1 MTFLERRSDGIR
13 KTEASSSPGPTTPAE
28 ELRPAPHEIPVADK
42 HSYAQ
47 IMKSTLL
54 IGGAS
59 IVNVF
64 FSILRNKAIAVTL
77 GADGVGLF
85 SLYNSILDLAHA
97 VSGLGVQSSGIRQ
110 VAEASGM
117 AQLNRIARIARI
129 LKWVSFLLGLVGAL
143 LVAATALQISNWTFG
158 NDQHRLAIVVL
169 AVAVLLR
176 VAAGGQMALIEGT
189 RRIASLTRITILTAI
204 GGTMATVALVSLF
217 GARGL
222 APSLVAIA
230 AVTLVV
236 SWWYNKK
243 ILLPPAVMSR
253 RDLQHEAGAL
263 LKLGFVFMTSSLLA
277 FGTAYAI
284 RIVVLQ
290 HGGVAMA
297 GLYQA
302 AWALGGLYA
311 GLVLQAMGTDFYPRL
326 TATSRDNALWN
337 RLANE
342 QTKISILLAGPGII
356 ATITFAPFV
365 TNLFYSGEFFAAG
378 DLLRWICLGMVMRIV
393 AWPMG
398 YIILAKGARTFF
410 LISEAAA
417 AVVQVGLT
425 WLLMTWFG
433 LIGAGMAFL
442 GLYLWHSALIY
453 LLVRHLTGFRLSSA
467 NVAAILILSGTA
479 GSTFAATQLLPVA
492 SAIMV
497 GAATTVASGVYSLWQ
512 LAELMPQMSPLR
524 RIMDRTSLSAR
535 RKQKGEA

>member
-1 MTFLERRSDGIR
+1 
-13 KTEASSSPGPTTPAE
+13 
-28 ELRPAPHEIPVADK
+28 
-42 HSYAQ
+42 
-47 IMKSTLL
+47 MKSTLL